1 MKIKEMINQQDEYKN
16 SDKLED
22 RLKEEQRKYQ
32 NEVETRLKDKEE
44 LEFTISDMVRG
55 KCTFSNIEDIL

>member
-1 MKIKEMINQQDEYKN
+1 MILNQGEYKN
-16 SDKLED
+16 SEKLED

-44 LEFTISDMVRG
+44 L
-55 KCTFSNIEDIL
+55 

>member
-1 MKIKEMINQQDEYKN
+1 MILNQDEYKN
-16 SDKLED
+16 SEKLED

-44 LEFTISDMVRG
+44 L
-55 KCTFSNIEDIL
+55 